1 MAHPYFRREYQLRSQ
16 QQQTRLSLPWLIEA
30 VAAAEDGEAATGA
43 ADVVL
48 KEAVVEA
55 VVRGEDIAAIVLA
68 PDTAAATLAVA
79 AVAEPEEA
87 IVATALGLDTAAETP
102 VAAAAAILPV
112 VVPVAG
118 EEDEVDVLKTPNS
131 PRHTGMFWTRPIRAV
146 TLSID
151 PSLA

>member
-1 MAHPYFRREYQLRSQ
+1 M
-16 QQQTRLSLPWLIEA
+16 PWLIEE

-68 PDTAAATLAVA
+68 PDTAAAT
-79 AVAEPEEA
+79 
-87 IVATALGLDTAAETP
+87 P

-112 VVPVAG
+112 VVPVVG